1 MKKTNVIIQA
11 CGIEVS
17 ESDIISQIKDKWV
30 SDGNLLKDM
39 KSVTIYVKPEEK
51 KVYYVINEEINGDLD
66 I

>member
-17 ESDIISQIKDKWV
+17 EADILNQIKEKWV
-30 SDGNLLKDM
+30 ADGNFVKDI
-39 KSVTIYVKPEEK
+39 KSVIMYVKPEER
-51 KVYYVINEEINGDLD
+51 KVYYVINEDINGDLD